1 MKKQIIAATIGA
13 FILLSAFTQI
23 GIGNTADTPGTLQF
37 IGDAGQATTFTVE
50 QWSFGKVEMKD
61 DSVQNIYAEIEMN
74 TSSINAG
81 WKDLVDNI
89 KKKKD
94 YFYVK
99 NFPKATVIINGAKK
113 MEDGSYETDAKLTLR
128 GIEKPVKLT
137 FTISAEKPYKVKGS
151 GTITRQ
157 DFGFTGGGP
166 KNSVPV
172 SFEATLPLK

>member
-1 MKKQIIAATIGA
+1 MKKQVIAATIGA

-23 GIGNTADTPGTLQF
+23 GIGNSTDTPGTLQF
-37 IGDAGQATTFTVE
+37 VGNAGQATTFTVE
-50 QWSFGKVEMKD
+50 QWSFGKVEMKG

-74 TSSINAG
+74 TSSINAS

-113 MEDGSYETDAKLTLR
+113 MDDGSYETDAKLTLR

-137 FTISAEKPYKVKGS
+137 FTISAEKPYKVIGS

-166 KNSVPV
+166 KNDVPV

>member
-1 MKKQIIAATIGA
+1 MKKQVIAATIGA

-23 GIGNTADTPGTLQF
+23 GVGNTADTPGTLQF
-37 IGDAGQATTFTVE
+37 IGNAGQATTFTVE

-74 TSSINAG
+74 TSSINAS

-99 NFPKATVIINGAKK
+99 NFPTAKVIINGAKK
-113 MEDGSYETDAKLTLR
+113 LEDGSYETEAKLTLR

-137 FTISAEKPYKVKGS
+137 FTVSADKPYKVKGS
-151 GTITRQ
+151 GTIIRQ

-166 KNSVPV
+166 KNDVPV

>member
-1 MKKQIIAATIGA
+1 MKKQVIAAAIGA

-23 GIGNTADTPGTLQF
+23 GIGNTADTPGVLQF
-37 IGDAGQATTFTVE
+37 VGEAGQATTFTVE

-61 DSVQNIYAEIEMN
+61 DKAENIYAEIEMN
-74 TSSINAG
+74 TASINAS
-81 WKDLVDNI
+81 WTDLVDNI

-99 NFPKATVIINGAKK
+99 NFPTAKVIINGATKLA
-113 MEDGSYETDAKLTLR
+113 DGNYETEAKLTLR
-128 GIEKPVKLT
+128 GIEKPVKLM
-137 FTISAEKPYKVKGS
+137 FSLSAEKPYKVKGT

-166 KNSVPV
+166 KNEVPV
-172 SFEATLPLK
+172 NFEATLPLQ

>member
-1 MKKQIIAATIGA
+1 MKKQVIAATIGA
-13 FILLSAFTQI
+13 FIGLSAFTQI
-23 GIGNTADTPGTLQF
+23 GVGNTADTPGTLQF
-37 IGDAGQATTFTVE
+37 VGDAGQATTFTVE
-50 QWSFGKVEMKD
+50 QWSFGKVEMKG

-113 MEDGSYETDAKLTLR
+113 LEDGSYETDAKLTLR

-151 GTITRQ
+151 GIITRQ

-166 KNSVPV
+166 KNSVPL
-172 SFEATLPLK
+172 SFDATLPLK